1 MVKVNVN
8 NLNVRTCL
16 VLLSWKVGHA
26 VRAMSAGSLPSG
38 EGGGRGPLFI
48 STARFVQTS
57 EMQTGLRF
65 LSADAEH

>member
-38 EGGGRGPLFI
+38 EGGGRGSLFL
-48 STARFVQTS
+48 
-57 EMQTGLRF
+57 MQRYYIDF
-65 LSADAEH
+65 